1 MTSTQ
6 AQRRKGTREDDP
18 ELKGRRSDPRA
29 RVLLS
34 ASADAISGHLHV
46 TLLEVS
52 VTGARLS
59 GSRLPSHGK
68 DVMLACA
75 GIEMF
80 GTVVWQDGEQCGIK
94 FDEPLSLRELIAL
107 RSASEESQRASMTL
121 EERLA
126 AADWLNGVA
135 R

>member
-1 MTSTQ
+1 MP
-6 AQRRKGTREDDP
+6 AQRRKGRRGDDP
-18 ELKGRRSDPRA
+18 DLKGRRSDPRA

-34 ASADAISGHLHV
+34 ASAEAISGHLHV

-59 GSRLPSHGK
+59 GSRLPAHGK
-68 DVMLACA
+68 DVMFSCG

-80 GTVVWQDGEQCGIK
+80 GTVVWEDGEQCGIK
-94 FDEPLSLRELIAL
+94 FDEPLSLRQLVML
-107 RSASEESQRASMTL
+107 RAASEESRHSSQSL

-126 AADWLNGVA
+126 AADWMNGVA